1 MGKTQTDNK
10 TYYSHGL
17 WAKSLIRLLQGI
29 WGHFEY
35 HGNSFNQWR
44 TQKYQLQQ
52 IMCPRKCDQ
61 CTLVVQWECT
71 LYWFILMW
79 EVDSQILSPEEVP
92 LWARRGMCMRLHS
105 HTHTRRALFNI
116 NPRTKEGRNHYR
128 ILITIQKMSFRS
140 DRHGLFVCLF
150 WSYFLSGPDLP
161 SQVTFS
167 AGLLPDCRVCGY
179 IL

>member
-61 CTLVVQWECT
+61 CTPVVQWECT

-92 LWARRGMCMRLHS
+92 LWAHRGMCMRLHS

-116 NPRTKEGRNHYR
+116 NPKTKEGRNHYSKNEF
-128 ILITIQKMSFRS
+128 QKWQAW
-140 DRHGLFVCLF
+140 FVCLF
-150 WSYFLSGPDLP
+150 VLKLLLKWARPSIPGHLLSWPP
-161 SQVTFS
+161 SW
-167 AGLLPDCRVCGY
+167 L
-179 IL
+179 

>member
-61 CTLVVQWECT
+61 CTPVVQWECT

-116 NPRTKEGRNHYR
+116 NPRTKEGRNHYSKNEF
-128 ILITIQKMSFRS
+128 QKWQAW
-140 DRHGLFVCLF
+140 FVCLF
-150 WSYFLSGPDLP
+150 VLKLLLKWARPSIPGHLLSWPP
-161 SQVTFS
+161 SW
-167 AGLLPDCRVCGY
+167 L
-179 IL
+179 